1 MERRTVK
8 HPHTDGPALSRRGL
22 LRGAAFAAGGGA
34 LLAASA
40 ASAQSKVSQK
50 LAQYQGAPKGT
61 ARCDGC
67 QQWAPPSGCKVVE
80 GKISPS
86 GWCVLFAPKG

>member
-1 MERRTVK
+1 V
-8 HPHTDGPALSRRGL
+8 
-22 LRGAAFAAGGGA
+22 AGGGA
-34 LLAASA
+34 LLAATGA
-40 ASAQSKVSQK
+40 NAQSKVSQK
-50 LAQYQGAPKGT
+50 LAQYQTSPKGT

-67 QQWAPPSGCKVVE
+67 QQWAAPHACKIVD